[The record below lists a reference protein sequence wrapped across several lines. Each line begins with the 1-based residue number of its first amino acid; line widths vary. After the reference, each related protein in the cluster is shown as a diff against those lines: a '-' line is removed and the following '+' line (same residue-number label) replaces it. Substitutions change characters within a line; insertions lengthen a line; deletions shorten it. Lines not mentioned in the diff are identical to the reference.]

1 MCPAAA
7 KRENSLNTAKKTK
20 NKGKKHTAL
29 IICHDRNQYWTTQK
43 QFWQWVREGIVAKT
57 GDQPLTGQFCQLH
70 QESFVILSN
79 TILNRAYP
87 HHLQEALQAR
97 RRGLVRR

>member
-1 MCPAAA
+1 MNSTKKA
-7 KRENSLNTAKKTK
+7 KQKS
-20 NKGKKHTAL
+20 KKHTAL
-29 IICHDRNQYWTTQK
+29 ILCHDRNQYWTTQK
-43 QFWQWVREGIVAKT
+43 QFWQWVREGIVLKT
-57 GDQPLTGQFCQLH
+57 GDHPLTGQFSQLH

-97 RRGLVRR
+97 RAALVRR